1 MFTKIN
7 VSLKI
12 IELALNE
19 RSNELEGLIGESIIN
34 EIQIRENKIQENKI
48 TRQANKI
55 KSLIE
60 NFEKKQIVAE
70 PFGKFIFKKLT
81 DILPVNQPLIK
92 DIKTAKLKTGVLL
105 SIKND
110 TTLKA
115 PKNSL
120 VVYAD
125 FFKGYGK
132 MIILDLGSD
141 YHLILS
147 GVSNI
152 LCNTGDWLEKGGL
165 IGDIVMN
172 DNKEFYMEFRFKGK
186 TINPSKWARS

>member
-1 MFTKIN
+1 MKPTKKDMKKFD
-7 VSLKI
+7 LD
-12 IELALNE
+12 LQY
-19 RSNELEGLIGESIIN
+19 G
-34 EIQIRENKIQENKI
+34 QIRENKIQENKI

-92 DIKTAKLKTGVLL
+92 DINTAKLKTGVLL

-152 LCNTGDWLEKGGL
+152 LCNTGDWLEKGMIL
-165 IGDIVMN
+165 GDIN
-172 DNKEFYMEFRFKGK
+172 DNNKNFYMEFRFKGK
-186 TINPSKWARS
+186 TISPDKWANIN